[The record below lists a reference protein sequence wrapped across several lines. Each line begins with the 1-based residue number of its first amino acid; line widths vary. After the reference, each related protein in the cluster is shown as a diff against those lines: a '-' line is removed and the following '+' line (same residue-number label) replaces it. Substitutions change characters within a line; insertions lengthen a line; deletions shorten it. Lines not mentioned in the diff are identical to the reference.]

1 MQAVQPLFIYE
12 DVLVT
17 VCCQGRNFTAKYKD
31 VLQPGYTAKPVPLV
45 EPEKN
50 KDASLPND
58 LEQGMVIPVVRA
70 EKKQGFTSP
79 PKVYTEDTLLSAMET
94 AGNKEF
100 EKDTEK
106 KGLGTPATRAAILE
120 KLVSSGYVQRKGKQM
135 IPTEDGVAAIRNI
148 PDYLKSASM
157 TAEWEND
164 LLRMERGEIKPHDF
178 MQGIHGLI
186 DKMLADLRQIP
197 TVAAAS
203 YYNKVNQTLYYTKK
217 IAETENW
224 NLQDIY
230 SDEGKSGT
238 SLRKRDAFK
247 RMMRDA
253 KDQKMDLIICASISR
268 FARNFSDCMT
278 QIAALKTMHPAHP
291 IGVYFETENIY
302 TLNPSS
308 QYSLDIQALLA
319 DWESG
324 NKSRR
329 MILSYDQRIMTGQYP
344 VADLMGYRH
353 TKDGRLVIE
362 PEEAKTVRFIF
373 LAFIQGYNYDQ
384 IAAVLTQKKR
394 STLRGRQEWN
404 GMMVA
409 NIMKNERRWG
419 DLEARK
425 SIVVDYKLGKVTKN
439 NGNRCSAY
447 VPEHHEAIVSP
458 EIARAAHLVASSSK
472 KCGVQDIVVIRQG
485 ALKGFVGIHPNWS
498 GINAESIRSLC
509 LSTYLPE
516 EVMKLND
523 IAEMR
528 AGATLGK
535 ALQSEYMTVS
545 GTCFINQSSPV
556 MTISKNGIRFSK
568 ACHSRLDDC
577 EYVELLYHPILQV
590 VILRK
595 SNHGFSTAMHWR
607 DDNDVHSVFS
617 ARAFSGLVF
626 QTLNW
631 KMNYRYQCRGICRG
645 QGNAKFLI
653 FELDES
659 RILTG
664 KNQYEQEN
672 CSMNLKCRLYR
683 SKWVQSIT
691 VNDVMES
698 GQVVENPMIGA
709 IPSKNEVQRELDDLL
724 MSM

>member
-1 MQAVQPLFIYE
+1 MNVEGQHNPKDVECISVENLEVLPSGVDWQSRHLESERRKAEIRDRIHKQAE
-12 DVLVT
+12 
-17 VCCQGRNFTAKYKD
+17 QGQKTAKDYFR
-31 VLQPGYTAKPVPLV
+31 PAKPTPSIY
-45 EPEKN
+45 
-50 KDASLPND
+50 DSD
-58 LEQGMVIPVVRA
+58 LKRVAVYARVSTSSEEQI
-70 EKKQGFTSP
+70 
-79 PKVYTEDTLLSAMET
+79 
-94 AGNKEF
+94 
-100 EKDTEK
+100 
-106 KGLGTPATRAAILE
+106 
-120 KLVSSGYVQRKGKQM
+120 SS
-135 IPTEDGVAAIRNI
+135 IE
-148 PDYLKSASM
+148 
-157 TAEWEND
+157 
-164 LLRMERGEIKPHDF
+164 
-178 MQGIHGLI
+178 
-186 DKMLADLRQIP
+186 
-197 TVAAAS
+197 
-203 YYNKVNQTLYYTKK
+203 NQTLYYTKK

-278 QIAALKTMHPAHP
+278 QISALKTMHPAHP

-302 TLNPSS
+302 TLNPNS
-308 QYSLDIQALLA
+308 QYNLDIQALLA

-344 VADLMGYRH
+344 IADLMGYRH
-353 TKDGRLVIE
+353 TKDGQLVIE

-384 IAAVLTQKKR
+384 IATILTQKKR

-404 GMMVA
+404 GVMVA

-458 EIARAAHLVASSSK
+458 EIARAAHLVASSRK
-472 KCGVQDIVVIRQG
+472 KCGVQDIVVIQQG
-485 ALKGFVGIHPNWS
+485 TLKGFVGIHPNWS
-498 GINAESIRSLC
+498 GISVESIRCLC

-516 EVMKLND
+516 EVAKLND

-528 AGATLGK
+528 TGTTLGK
-535 ALQSEYMTVS
+535 VLQSEYLTVS

-568 ACHSRLDDC
+568 ACHTRLDNC

-595 SNHGFSTAMHWR
+595 SDHSSSTAMHWQ
-607 DDNDVHSVFS
+607 DDNDVHSAFS
-617 ARAFSGLVF
+617 ARAFSGLIL

-631 KMNYRYQCRGICRG
+631 KMNCRYQCRGICRG

-659 RILTG
+659 RILIG
-664 KNQYEQEN
+664 KNQYEQIEGR
-672 CSMNLKCRLYR
+672 SMDLKCRLYR
-683 SKWVQSIT
+683 HKWVQSIT
-691 VNDVMES
+691 VRDVMES

-709 IPSKNEVQRELDDLL
+709 IPSRNEVQRELDDLL
-724 MSM
+724 MSMQEDLRNGRKKQGAGNECSGDLANS